1 MLIQKAKALL
11 CDIQTILRDPHTKG
25 RMPKNTFFMADG
37 SVLCGER
44 ACGESRYPYGNDGYI
59 LWAHSTGHIH
69 AKTGIFNVFKPIF
82 DLSEPAVEFFATIED
97 KAGNGMT
104 ISLLG
109 AAKQLYEPD
118 DVERYVVYTP
128 SAAYYLTDTA
138 AAAFVVRASMSP
150 RKETVFSVGMINKED
165 KPLTMR
171 LTSYFNAFLKNGEF
185 DNMWEVGCRGAIY
198 HGEGSY
204 ELNRRQGMY
213 AGLIIN
219 RTVTGAVPYDMEHTT
234 SRPAFL
240 GRFRGAISSAECL
253 RTGKFADALGE
264 GGGIAAEI
272 MRLSVAADARVD
284 FVLPMTTNEADVPSL
299 LHQAI
304 DPSALDA
311 EVEAKERS
319 EKTRLG
325 NLSVTCEGFTEGAP
339 DAFVFNNLIHTIQKQ
354 VDNCA
359 MGKYYVEDLMGVRD
373 VYQQL
378 EQALL
383 WDSQQAREKMLVA
396 LGFLDPSGRAPRQ
409 YSIPDFEGAI
419 PRMDL
424 RAFIDQGN
432 WIISCFYSYLTWT
445 NDFSILDEVVG
456 YYENIEDRTV
466 KKSELRD
473 SALQHLIRI
482 ADYLERNLDTEDGT
496 NCLRILHGDWN
507 DALDGLGRTSEE
519 GKRYGT
525 GVSVMASLHF
535 YQNLF
540 EICEILRQVGGYED
554 KIAHY
559 EAVRNTLKDALL
571 THAIQTNEQGKSR
584 LIHGWG
590 DHGSYRIGSFC
601 DSDGKSRISF
611 APNAFWVTSGM
622 IRETPEL
629 KGLII
634 DTMHALES
642 RFGLLT
648 LTPAF
653 APDAPGVGRLAS
665 ILPGTAE
672 NECVY
677 VHASMFSVMALFALG
692 ESEFAWREFYK
703 VLPIAHE
710 QMTRSPFVMSN
721 SYLDN
726 PAHGL
731 NGQSAIDW
739 YTGSGTLFI
748 KILVRHVLGIQP
760 DMGGIALRTAC
771 VMPCT
776 HMEAALSIKGMAIRI
791 IYRNDHNGQRRF
803 YLDGQPLVG
812 TLDEITNTPMAYL
825 PITRLHNGAV
835 VTVVD

>member
-11 CDIQTILRDPHTKG
+11 SEIETVLRDPHAKG

-37 SVLCGER
+37 AVLCGER

-69 AKTGIFNVFKPIF
+69 AKTGIFNVFKPVF
-82 DLSEPAVEFFATIED
+82 DSAEPAVEFFATVEGATGD
-97 KAGNGMT
+97 GVAL
-104 ISLLG
+104 SLLG
-109 AAKQLYEPD
+109 AAKQLYEPE
-118 DVERYVVYTP
+118 DVRRYVVYTP
-128 SAAYYLTDTA
+128 AAAYYLTDTA

-150 RKETVFSVGMINKED
+150 RKELIFSVGMINKEN
-165 KPLTMR
+165 KPLTVR
-171 LTSYFNAFLKNGEF
+171 LTSYVNAFLKNGEF
-185 DNMWEVGCRGAIY
+185 DNMWEVGCRGAVD
-198 HGEGSY
+198 HGDGSF
-204 ELNRRQGMY
+204 ELNRRQGGY
-213 AGLIIN
+213 AGLII
-219 RTVTGAVPYDMEHTT
+219 RRQVTGAEPYDLAYTT
-234 SRPAFL
+234 ARPAFL

-253 RTGKFADALGE
+253 KTGKFAVALSE

-272 MRLSVAADARVD
+272 MHLSVGTEARVD
-284 FVLPMTTNEADVPSL
+284 FVMPLTMDERAVASL
-299 LHQAI
+299 LRRPI
-304 DPSALDA
+304 DPTVLDT
-311 EVEAKERS
+311 EVETMLRL
-319 EKTRLG
+319 EKARLG
-325 NLSVTCEGFTEGAP
+325 RMSLTCEGFAGGTP
-339 DAFVFNNLIHTIQKQ
+339 DAFVFNNLIRTIQKQ

-383 WDSQQAREKMLVA
+383 WDPRQAREKMLVA

-409 YSIPDFEGAI
+409 YSLPDFEGAI

-432 WIISCFYSYLTWT
+432 WIISCFYSYVTWT
-445 NDFSILDEVVG
+445 NDFSILDEVIG

-466 KKSELRD
+466 KKSELQD
-473 SALQHLIRI
+473 SALQHLLRI
-482 ADYLERNLDTEDGT
+482 ADYLERNLDTVDGT

-507 DALDGLGRTSEE
+507 DALDGLGRTNDE
-519 GKRYGT
+519 GKKYGT

-540 EICEILRQVGGYED
+540 EICEILRCVGGYEE

-559 EAVRNTLKDALL
+559 EAVRNSLKEGLL
-571 THAIQTNEQGKSR
+571 THAIEVNEHGETR

-590 DHGSYRIGSFC
+590 DHGSYKIGSFG

-611 APNAFWVTSGM
+611 APNAFWVTAGM
-622 IRETPEL
+622 IKETPEL
-629 KGLII
+629 KGLIV
-634 DTMHALES
+634 DTMHALKS

-677 VHASMFSVMALFALG
+677 VHASMFSIMALFALG
-692 ESEFAWREFYK
+692 ESAFAWREFYK

-710 QMTRSPFVMSN
+710 QMTRTPFVMSN

-748 KILVRHVLGIQP
+748 KILVRHVLGLQP
-760 DMGGIALRTAC
+760 DMGGLTVQTAE
-771 VMPCT
+771 VMPCER
-776 HMEAALSIKGMAIRI
+776 MEARLTIKGMDVHIV
-791 IYRNDHNGQRRF
+791 YRNKHSGQRIY
-803 YLDGQPLVG
+803 YLDGRQLARVV
-812 TLDEITNTPMAYL
+812 DEISGNRKVYIPTEAL
-825 PITRLHNGAV
+825 RDGAEILI
-835 VTVVD
+835 VD